1 MPVIQAF
8 TAFASIID
16 RRMPVFRSNLFTN
29 ILFAFGAAFL
39 LVSATGCNKRDI
51 SPAGPIE
58 RAERDSVISMINQVQ
73 QDAIR
78 SAFTRLDNYSY
89 NRYLRTEQF
98 DVDDFMVAFTEH
110 NIAVNATQDGPVSV
124 VALADSGGAFDF
136 GFFKRFV
143 SENVSDPDPVDLV
156 PFVLDDD
163 PSYLNPKNIDKYTFL
178 VKGDTL
184 MWDREAQII
193 EVRAKADV
201 ADGLN
206 IRKVRYYYEK
216 GSKQLVAMYLERIDL
231 GLLFREES
239 TFYVHILPVSSGE
252 MVPYNTRFETAIKTP
267 FKSSYRIRTVST
279 YTDHS
284 LQIRSGQ

>member
-1 MPVIQAF
+1 MPRF
-8 TAFASIID
+8 LRTF
-16 RRMPVFRSNLFTN
+16 LFV
-29 ILFAFGAAFL
+29 FGATCL
-39 LVSATGCNKRDI
+39 IVGATGCNRREI

-58 RAERDSVISMINQVQ
+58 RVERDSVISLLNQVQ

-78 SAFTRLDNYSY
+78 SAFSRLENYSY

-98 DVDDFMVAFTEH
+98 DVDDFIIAFTEH
-110 NIAVNATQDGPVSV
+110 NIAVTPTPDGPEQVIAV
-124 VALADSGGAFDF
+124 ADSGGAFDF

-156 PFVLDDD
+156 PFVLEDN
-163 PSYLNPKNIDKYTFL
+163 PSYLSPKNVDKYTFRIA
-178 VKGDTL
+178 GDTL

-193 EVRAKADV
+193 EVRAKPDA

-216 GSKQLVAMYLERIDL
+216 NSKELVAMYLERIDL

-252 MVPYNTRFETAIKTP
+252 MVPYNTRFETSIKTP

-279 YTDHS
+279 YTDHI
-284 LQIRSGQ
+284 LQMRSRQ